1 MPSQRGGI
9 PYDENRAPRGDGG
22 GAEMVGSVTAVKTLL
37 VGVVGHVDHG
47 KTALVRALTGI
58 ETDRLKEERARGV
71 SIVPGFALLRTAR
84 GEIDL
89 VDLPG
94 HERFVR
100 AMVSGA
106 TGMRAVLLAVDA
118 QEGIKPQTVEHLE
131 IARLIGVRRGVLAL
145 TKSDLATPETIA
157 ARSAEVRAAAAR
169 AGLDTGPVIPTSTV
183 TGAGIPDLAAALAGL
198 LADGEPGPD
207 DGFPYLPVDRVFS
220 RAGFGTV
227 VTGTLRRGSL
237 AVGDTVEI
245 VPGGRSAVVR
255 RLQIHGHPVER
266 AEPGRRTAVA
276 LRGVGLDEIARGQ
289 ALAPPGLLTP
299 GSWLDVAIT
308 AAASAEDVL
317 ASGTACRLLFGTT
330 EVEARVRLLDRD
342 GLEPGAVTQAQLH
355 LAAPVAVPAR
365 EPFVLRLDS
374 PASTIAGGRILDPS
388 SRRRSRNDARVLADL
403 AALAKGE
410 PGQAIA
416 VRLGQAGAPGAPL
429 ADLARIAG
437 ISPAQARQRLVED
450 GAHEVGDRFI
460 GAAAFEALRTGI
472 LAALAQHHRDNPME
486 HGIALERLSRSL
498 ALPDTLVAT
507 ALRAL
512 ASARLVAQAGPL
524 WRRADFDPARNESE
538 AARRLEQIFRRA
550 GLNPPDETEAV
561 GRDVRR
567 REALTYLVGAGTVIR
582 AVDRVQ
588 RRAVLF
594 HREAVASARTRL
606 VEAFPHAATPETGF
620 LAREAGATL
629 GISRKFS
636 IPLLEHLDATGFTR
650 RAGDRRIIVALEADP
665 GRATAG

>member
-1 MPSQRGGI
+1 V
-9 PYDENRAPRGDGG
+9 DGSTV
-22 GAEMVGSVTAVKTLL
+22 EMIRSVTALKTLL
-37 VGVVGHVDHG
+37 VGVIGHVDHG

-58 ETDRLKEERARGV
+58 ETDRLKEEQARGV
-71 SIVPGFALLRTAR
+71 SIVPGFALLASEA

-118 QEGIKPQTVEHLE
+118 HEGIKPQTVEHLE

-145 TKSDLATPETIA
+145 TKSDLASPETIA
-157 ARSAEVRAAAAR
+157 ARTAEITAAASRSGIA
-169 AGLDTGPVIPTSTV
+169 AGPVIATSTL
-183 TGAGIPDLAAALAGL
+183 TGAGLTDLAAALAAL
-198 LADGEPGPD
+198 LADAEPGID
-207 DGFPYLPVDRVFS
+207 DGFPYLPVDRVFT

-227 VTGTLRRGSL
+227 VTGTLRRGPL
-237 AVGDTVEI
+237 AVGDTVEL
-245 VPGGRSAVVR
+245 VPGDRTAVVR
-255 RLQIHGHPVER
+255 GLQIHGRPVER

-276 LRGVGLDEIARGQ
+276 LRGIGLDEIARGQ
-289 ALAPPGLLTP
+289 ALALPGLL
-299 GSWLDVAIT
+299 GASLWLDVTIT
-308 AAASAEDVL
+308 AAASADEAL
-317 ASGTACRLLFGTT
+317 AGGTACRLLFGTT
-330 EVEARVRLLDRD
+330 EVEARLRLLDRD
-342 GLEPGAVTQAQLH
+342 ALEPGASTQAQLH
-355 LAAPVAVPAR
+355 LAEPVAVPAR

-374 PASTIAGGRILDPS
+374 PAATVAGGRVIDPA
-388 SRRRSRNDARVLADL
+388 SRRRRRNDPRVMADL
-403 AALAKGE
+403 AALAAGGPAE
-410 PGQAIA
+410 AISI
-416 VRLGQAGAPGAPL
+416 RLGQAGAAGASL
-429 ADLARIAG
+429 TDLARLAG
-437 ISPAQARQRLVED
+437 TAPNRVRQMLAEAGAREI
-450 GAHEVGDRFI
+450 GDRFV
-460 GAAAFEALRTGI
+460 GAAAFDALRTGT
-472 LAALAQHHRDNPME
+472 LAALSQHHRDNPME

-498 ALPDTLVAT
+498 ALSE
-507 ALRAL
+507 ALTGTVLRVL
-512 ASARLVAQAGPL
+512 AASGTVAQTGAL

-561 GRDVRR
+561 GRDMRR

-606 VEAFPHAATPETGF
+606 AEAFPNATTPETGF

-636 IPLLEHLDATGFTR
+636 IPLLEHLDSTGFTR
-650 RAGDRRIIVALEADP
+650 RAGDRRVIVGLEP
-665 GRATAG
+665 GSAGRSAGQLSSPGQSPGPGS

>member
-1 MPSQRGGI
+1 VDGA
-9 PYDENRAPRGDGG
+9 AP
-22 GAEMVGSVTAVKTLL
+22 EMVGSVTGLKTLL
-37 VGVVGHVDHG
+37 VGVIGHVDHG
-47 KTALVRALTGI
+47 KTALVRALTGV

-71 SIVPGFALLRTAR
+71 SIVPGFALLAAGV

-118 QEGIKPQTVEHLE
+118 REGIKPQTVEHLE

-145 TKSDLATPETIA
+145 TKADLASPETIA
-157 ARSAEVRAAAAR
+157 AQSADIAAAAAR
-169 AGLDTGPVIPTSTV
+169 AGIEAGPVVATSTL
-183 TGAGIPDLAAALAGL
+183 TGAGITDLSAALAAL
-198 LADGEPGPD
+198 LGQVEPRSD

-245 VPGGRSAVVR
+245 APGGRSAVVR
-255 RLQIHGHPVER
+255 GLQIHGRPVER

-289 ALAPPGLLTP
+289 ALTLPGLLEP
-299 GSWLDVAIT
+299 SSWLDVALT
-308 AAASAEDVL
+308 AAASAEASL
-317 ASGTACRLLFGTT
+317 AGGTTCRLLFGTT
-330 EVEARVRLLDRD
+330 EVEARLRLLDREA
-342 GLEPGAVTQAQLH
+342 LEPGARAQAQLH
-355 LAAPVAVPAR
+355 VAEPVAVPAR

-374 PASTIAGGRILDPS
+374 PAATVAGGWVIDPA
-388 SRRRSRNDARVLADL
+388 SRRRRRRDLRVVSDLTAL
-403 AALAKGE
+403 AAGGPAA
-410 PGQAIA
+410 AIT
-416 VRLGQAGAPGAPL
+416 VRLGQAGAAGATL
-429 ADLARIAG
+429 ADLARLAG
-437 ISPAQARQRLVED
+437 IAPGPARHLLAEAGAREI
-450 GAHEVGDRFI
+450 GDRFV
-460 GAAAFEALRTGI
+460 GAPAFEALRTGTI
-472 LAALAQHHRDNPME
+472 AALAQHHRENPME
-486 HGIALERLSRSL
+486 HGVPLEGLARSL
-498 ALPDTLVAT
+498 ALSELLVGT
-507 ALRAL
+507 VLRAL
-512 ASARLVAQAGPL
+512 AAAGVVAQTGTL

-538 AARRLEQIFRRA
+538 TARRLEQIFRRA
-550 GLNPPDETEAV
+550 GLNPPDESEAV

-594 HREAVASARTRL
+594 HRDAVAGARTRL
-606 VEAFPHAATPETGF
+606 AEAFPNALTPETGF

-650 RAGDRRIIVALEADP
+650 RAGDRRIIVALEDGP
-665 GRATAG
+665 RAAASP